1 MPANQSG
8 GTLAQGMLYGQTHS
22 HLHRLA
28 VDAEHSPASGG
39 LGRIS
44 WRLPFPKSSG
54 SSRKISTLPC
64 SFSAR
69 YRIGKW
75 RKYVSGV
82 EEAVAEVAPFSV
94 MVEGLGCFPEPRRPR
109 VLWAGITTGSEQ
121 LQQVHAL
128 IEKPLHYLGFRREE
142 HRYVPHITLG
152 RLKADRE
159 VPRLP
164 ELLREYRSCR
174 GGEMLASEIC
184 IMASQLERSGPI
196 YTVMG
201 RARFRG
207 EPTPAEHGEAD
218 TSDEAEDFLDAG
230 DEPLMD

>member
-1 MPANQSG
+1 MAKRIRTFIALQLTPNIRQRLVAWQDKLAAAIPEVKWVEPENLHV
-8 GTLAQGMLYGQTHS
+8 TLLFLGEVPD
-22 HLHRLA
+22 RE
-28 VDAEHSPASGG
+28 VAEVCQ
-39 LGRIS
+39 R
-44 WRLPFPKSSG
+44 
-54 SSRKISTLPC
+54 
-64 SFSAR
+64 
-69 YRIGKW
+69 
-75 RKYVSGV
+75 V

-142 HRYVPHITLG
+142 RRYVPHITLG

-218 TSDEAEDFLDAG
+218 ISDEAEDFLDAG

>member
-1 MPANQSG
+1 MAKRIRTFIALQLTPNIRQRLVAWQDKLAAAIPEVKWVEPENLHV
-8 GTLAQGMLYGQTHS
+8 TLLFLGEVPD
-22 HLHRLA
+22 RE
-28 VDAEHSPASGG
+28 VAEVCQ
-39 LGRIS
+39 R
-44 WRLPFPKSSG
+44 
-54 SSRKISTLPC
+54 
-64 SFSAR
+64 
-69 YRIGKW
+69 
-75 RKYVSGV
+75 V

-142 HRYVPHITLG
+142 RRYVPHITLG

-207 EPTPAEHGEAD
+207 EPTPAEQGEAD